1 MLAAARSNTRR
12 SFRRNFRGPNFEVL
26 ERRDMLS
33 GTPTVTKIE
42 VGSTAWSEA
51 FVQSLNPSNPN
62 AHGYAI
68 PVGSSAQSATLTW
81 DNIDQITIT
90 FSEDVIV
97 DLQDLALSGVNTPQY
112 HFAAFH
118 YDPIAHTATWT
129 LAAALDKDR
138 LLIDLDADG
147 ADPVRDLEGNVL
159 DGEWANNS
167 SVVSG
172 NGTAGGDFEFT
183 FNVLPTDVNNTGN
196 ITSYD
201 YVYIRQLDG
210 KTTTSTGYIGK
221 RDIDGNG
228 VIDDSDWQKALD
240 RVLQV
245 LPTGSA
251 AGTSNDAPTSS
262 GFDLLEIDDDAVDV
276 AISLLSGFDDSE
288 SGSSG
293 MTYSIVSNSNS
304 ALFDSASINSSTNE
318 LVFNAADSASG
329 RASIVVRATDAG
341 GLSVDTTITVDV
353 NYENQ
358 PPEIHNF
365 SIGSVGFGLFLVSG
379 DVTDADDDVSNCIV
393 DFWNVFQ
400 IRSAVDANGHFE
412 FAVEIPEGTF
422 GIEYAKTRDAH
433 GLESATHWNQIYIT

>member
-1 MLAAARSNTRR
+1 MLHAARSNTGR

-62 AHGYAI
+62 AYGYAI
-68 PVGSSAQSATLTW
+68 PVGRSAQSATLTW

-90 FSEDVIV
+90 FSEDVVV
-97 DLQDLALSGVNTPQY
+97 DSQDLSLSGVNTAVS
-112 HFAAFH
+112 HFAEFH
-118 YDPIAHTATWT
+118 YDPIAHAATWT
-129 LAAALDKDR
+129 LNTPLDKDR
-138 LLIDLDADG
+138 FRLDLDANG
-147 ADPVRDLEGNVL
+147 ADPVRDLVGNVL

-167 SVVSG
+167 STISG
-172 NGTAGGDFEFT
+172 NGTAGGDFEFN
-183 FNVLPTDVNNTGN
+183 FNLLPTDVNNTTN

-210 KTTTSTGYIGK
+210 KTTSSTGYIGK

-228 VIDDSDWQKALD
+228 VIDSIDWQKALD

-276 AISLLSGFDDSE
+276 AISLLTGFADNE

-293 MTYSIVSNSNS
+293 MTYSIISNSNS
-304 ALFDSASINSSTNE
+304 ALFDSASIDSSTNE
-318 LVFNAADSASG
+318 LVFNAADSVSG

-358 PPEIHNF
+358 APEIHNF
-365 SIGSVGFGLFLVSG
+365 WIGSVGFGIFLVSG

-400 IRSAVDANGHFE
+400 IRSAVDENGHFE
-412 FAVEIPEGTF
+412 FAVEIPSGTW
-422 GIEYAKTRDAH
+422 GIEYARTRDAH
-433 GLESATHWNQIYIT
+433 GLESDIHWDQLYMT

>member
-1 MLAAARSNTRR
+1 MLHAAHSNAGR

-33 GTPTVTKIE
+33 GSPTVTKVE
-42 VGSTAWSEA
+42 VGGTTWSEA

-81 DNIDQITIT
+81 DNINQITIT
-90 FSEDVIV
+90 FSKDVIV
-97 DLQDLALSGVNTPQY
+97 DLQDLSLTGVNTTDY

-129 LAAALDKDR
+129 LDAALDRDR
-138 LLIDLDADG
+138 LQIDLDADG
-147 ADPVRDLEGNVL
+147 ADPVRNLEGNIL
-159 DGEWANNS
+159 DGEWTNNS

-172 NGTAGGDFEFT
+172 NGSAGGDFEFA
-183 FNVLPTDVNNTGN
+183 FNLLPTDVNNTGN

-210 KTTTSTGYIGK
+210 KSTSSTGYIGK
-221 RDIDGNG
+221 RDIDGDG
-228 VIDDSDWQKALD
+228 IIDASDWQKALD
-240 RVLQV
+240 RILQV

-262 GFDLLEIDDDAVDV
+262 GFDLLKIDDDSVDV
-276 AISLLSGFDDSE
+276 AISLLTGFADSE

-304 ALFDSASINSSTNE
+304 ALFDSASIDPSSHE
-318 LVFNAADSASG
+318 LVLNAADSASG
-329 RASIVVRATDAG
+329 RANIVVRATDAG

-358 PPEIHNF
+358 ARRSTI
-365 SIGSVGFGLFLVSG
+365 SGSVVL
-379 DVTDADDDVSNCIV
+379 D
-393 DFWNVFQ
+393 
-400 IRSAVDANGHFE
+400 SAYF
-412 FAVEIPEGTF
+412 
-422 GIEYAKTRDAH
+422 
-433 GLESATHWNQIYIT
+433 